1 MIRVGVIGVG
11 AMGRNHAR
19 VLHDLANVELA
30 GMADQDAA
38 TAQQVGAATGTRG
51 YESYQEL
58 LERER
63 PQAVVVAVPSDAHHP
78 VVLDALA
85 AGCHVL
91 VEKPIAAT
99 VEQADDLVKAASKA
113 KKVLAV
119 GHIERYNPAVLELK
133 RRRDSWGASF
143 NCTRAGWVRSLTG
156 CEMLAWWSTSPRTT
170 LMSCAT

>member
-63 PQAVVVAVPSDAHHP
+63 PQAVVVAVPSDSHHR

-99 VEQADDLVKAASKA
+99 VEQADELVRVASKA
-113 KKVLAV
+113 KKVLDWSSRIKFKELVRLMVEADMAV
-119 GHIERYNPAVLELK
+119 AS
-133 RRRDSWGASF
+133 RDAHYLH
-143 NCTRAGWVRSLTG
+143 ADVKH
-156 CEMLAWWSTSPRTT
+156 
-170 LMSCAT
+170 